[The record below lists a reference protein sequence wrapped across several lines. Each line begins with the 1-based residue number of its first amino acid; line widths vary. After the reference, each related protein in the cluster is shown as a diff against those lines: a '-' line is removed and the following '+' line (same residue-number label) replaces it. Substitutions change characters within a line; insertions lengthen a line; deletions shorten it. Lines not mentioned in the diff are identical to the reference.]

1 MGSVTE
7 TMEVQ
12 EKFKEFIELEDE
24 WSKENGKW
32 GLLNLLN
39 NVYGVLIV
47 YFFLTHLFLPSLAS
61 L

>member
-1 MGSVTE
+1 
-7 TMEVQ
+7 MEVQ

-24 WSKENGKW
+24 DEWSKENDKW